1 MYRPF
6 RGCALV
12 LTVALLVPLSA
23 LLSAPLSAPL
33 HAGEV
38 PADPLLPPVIP
49 VVPVTPPLTPAPAK
63 PVAAAPVAP
72 VAPVAPAAKAPAAVP
87 ADAAQ
92 AEALKTLKAAFK
104 EEYAARRKT
113 EDRQIFARVLLE
125 QGHTTTDDVERFVV
139 LSEASAHAAKAGDH
153 TTVLAAQD
161 ALAAQF
167 TVNARELRLAALA
180 DVAPNLPTEEAANAT
195 LDAMLLLAE
204 VGIAKDDYP
213 FTTRA
218 CKEADGLAR
227 RLNNTSLS
235 ARVKTI
241 ADRAKVLADEFKK
254 MGPVEEDLLG
264 SLTPESHLRLG
275 QFLCF
280 AKGDWQS
287 GLPHLAECS
296 DPALVTAATNELA
309 ASIDPAAAA
318 SVGPLKIA
326 DGWYDLG
333 QKQRKAAKE
342 EINIHA
348 LTWYRRAAPGLK
360 GPAKLKLEKR
370 IDELVRALEASG
382 RTIRYPAGAT
392 LLLTFERETL
402 SGQGAS
408 VTHVLDISGHNLRAN
423 ATGPLTVESGS
434 HGLALRCDGKS
445 WLAVSNST
453 ELQVTGNHTIAFWMC
468 PDSLAVRR
476 SPFHK
481 GYTQE
486 NSMVLEID
494 GSLNYLY
501 GNGTTYQALALPAAG
516 TPKKWS
522 HVALTRDITAKRLIY
537 FLDGRRVSEAVLAY
551 PVVSPSTTDQ
561 LIGSGYTT
569 PFLGLLDDVG
579 LWPRA
584 LSEAEIRQMYDAT
597 STGR

>member
-1 MYRPF
+1 MIAMFRPL

-12 LTVALLVPLSA
+12 LTVALLVPVQGGQGGE
-23 LLSAPLSAPL
+23 AP
-33 HAGEV
+33 V
-38 PADPLLPPVIP
+38 DPLLPP
-49 VVPVTPPLTPAPAK
+49 VVPVTPPVTPPPAT
-63 PVAAAPVAP
+63 PVTAAPVTP
-72 VAPVAPAAKAPAAVP
+72 VTKALAAVP
-87 ADAAQ
+87 TDAAQ

-104 EEYAARRKT
+104 EEFAARRKA

-139 LSEASAHAAKAGDH
+139 LSEASAQAAKAGDH

-195 LDAMLLLAE
+195 LEAMLLLAE

-227 RLNNTSLS
+227 RLNNAPLM

-241 ADRAKVLADEFKK
+241 ADRAKFLADEFKK

-296 DPALVTAATNELA
+296 DATLQAAASNELS
-309 ASIDPAAAA
+309 ASSDPAA

-326 DGWYDLG
+326 DGWYELG

-342 EINIHA
+342 EIYVHA
-348 LTWYRRAAPGLK
+348 LVWYRRAAPGLK

-370 IDELVRALEASG
+370 IDELSRALEATG
-382 RTIRYPAGAT
+382 RLIRYPAGAT

-408 VTHVLDISGHNLRAN
+408 LTHVLDISGHNLRAN
-423 ATGPLTVESGS
+423 ATGPLTVESGN

-445 WLAVSNST
+445 WLTVSNSA

-468 PDSLAVRR
+468 PDSLTVRR

-481 GYTQE
+481 GYTNE
-486 NSMVLEID
+486 NSLVLEID

-501 GNGTTYQALALPAAG
+501 GNGTTYQAFALPAAG
-516 TPKKWS
+516 VAKKWT
-522 HVALTRDITAKRLIY
+522 HVALTRDIAAKRLIY
-537 FLDGRRVSEAVLAY
+537 FMDGRRVSEAVLTY
-551 PVVSPSTTDQ
+551 PMVAPSTTDQ
-561 LIGSGYTT
+561 LIGSGYTS
-569 PFLGLLDDVG
+569 PFLGLMDDVG

-584 LSEAEIRQMYDAT
+584 LSEAEIRQMYEAT
-597 STGR
+597 ATGR

>member
-23 LLSAPLSAPL
+23 QLA
-33 HAGEV
+33 AGEV
-38 PADPLLPPVIP
+38 PADPLLPPVTP
-49 VVPVTPPLTPAPAK
+49 VVPVTPPVTAA
-63 PVAAAPVAP
+63 PVAPTAPVAP
-72 VAPVAPAAKAPAAVP
+72 VAPVLKSLTAVP
-87 ADAAQ
+87 TDAAQ

-104 EEYAARRKT
+104 EEFAARRKT
-113 EDRQIFARVLLE
+113 EDRQLFARVLLE
-125 QGHTTTDDVERFVV
+125 QGHTATDDTERFVV
-139 LSEASAHAAKAGDH
+139 LTEASAQAAKAGDH

-161 ALAAQF
+161 ALAGQF

-180 DVAPNLPTEEAANAT
+180 DLAPNLPTEEAANAT
-195 LDAMLLLAE
+195 LEAMLLLAE

-213 FTTRA
+213 FTART
-218 CKEADGLAR
+218 CKEADALAR
-227 RLNNTSLS
+227 RLNNAPQV

-241 ADRAKVLADEFKK
+241 ADRAKFLADEFRKI
-254 MGPVEEDLLG
+254 GPLEEDLLG
-264 SLTPESHLRLG
+264 SMTPDSHLRLG

-287 GLPHLAECS
+287 GLPHLTECGEA
-296 DPALVTAATNELA
+296 ALQAAAINELA
-309 ASIDPAAAA
+309 AISNPAASA
-318 SVGPLKIA
+318 GPQKIA

-333 QKQRKAAKE
+333 QKQKKAAKE
-342 EINIHA
+342 EIYVHA

-370 IDELVRALEASG
+370 IDELVRALEATG

-408 VTHVLDISGHNLRAN
+408 LTHVLDISGHNLRAN

-445 WLAVSNST
+445 WLTVSNST

-468 PDSLAVRR
+468 PDSLTVRR
-476 SPFHK
+476 NPFHK
-481 GYTQE
+481 GYTNE
-486 NSMVLEID
+486 NSLVLEID

-501 GNGTTYQALALPAAG
+501 GNGTTYQAFTLPAAG
-516 TPKKWS
+516 VAKKWT

-537 FLDGRRVSEAVLAY
+537 FMDGRKVTEAVLTY
-551 PVVSPSTTDQ
+551 PMVAPSTTDQ
-561 LIGSGYTT
+561 LIGSGYTS
-569 PFLGLLDDVG
+569 PFLGLMDDVG

-584 LSEAEIRQMYDAT
+584 LSEAEIRQMYEAT